1 LPGGVGEALAEDV
14 LEIEAEEEVPE
25 VREFVERAVTPEEPV
40 ELADDAELVVED
52 VVVADV
58 EAEELTVL
66 LIEEVDSLSS
76 SPPSIDAELEEP
88 EADEVPE
95 LLAET
100 LAPTLMLK
108 EDEAVAVLAAGL
120 LTELNLP
127 SNRFKCVSLS
137 SVTTS
142 LPTDF
147 LK

>member
-1 LPGGVGEALAEDV
+1 VLPGGKVEALVEDV
-14 LEIEAEEEVPE
+14 LEMEAEDEVPE
-25 VREFVERAVTPEEPV
+25 VREFVERAVTPEEPA
-40 ELADDAELVVED
+40 ELAEDAEIVVED

-58 EAEELTVL
+58 DAEELPLL

-76 SPPSIDAELEEP
+76 S
-88 EADEVPE
+88 
-95 LLAET
+95 LLADT
-100 LAPTLMLK
+100 LTLMLE
-108 EDEAVAVLAAGL
+108 EDKALVAVLVPRL

-127 SNRFKCVSLS
+127 GNRFKCVSLS

>member
-1 LPGGVGEALAEDV
+1 M
-14 LEIEAEEEVPE
+14 
-25 VREFVERAVTPEEPV
+25 
-40 ELADDAELVVED
+40 ED

-58 EAEELTVL
+58 EVEELTVL

-76 SPPSIDAELEEP
+76 SSPSVDAELEEP

-95 LLAET
+95 LMVDMLT
-100 LAPTLMLK
+100 PTLILE
-108 EDEAVAVLAAGL
+108 EDEAVVTVLAAGL

-127 SNRFKCVSLS
+127 GKRFKCVSLS

>member
-1 LPGGVGEALAEDV
+1 VLPGGKVEALAEDV
-14 LEIEAEEEVPE
+14 LEMEAEDEVPE
-25 VREFVERAVTPEEPV
+25 VREFVERAVTPEEPA
-40 ELADDAELVVED
+40 ELAEDAEIVVED

-58 EAEELTVL
+58 DAEELPLL

-76 SPPSIDAELEEP
+76 S
-88 EADEVPE
+88 
-95 LLAET
+95 LLADT
-100 LAPTLMLK
+100 LTLMLE
-108 EDEAVAVLAAGL
+108 EDKALVAVLVPRL

-127 SNRFKCVSLS
+127 GNRFKCVSLS

>member
-1 LPGGVGEALAEDV
+1 VLPGGKVEALVEDV
-14 LEIEAEEEVPE
+14 LEMEAEDEVPE
-25 VREFVERAVTPEEPV
+25 VREFVERA
-40 ELADDAELVVED
+40 DAEIVVED

-58 EAEELTVL
+58 DAEELPLL

-76 SPPSIDAELEEP
+76 S
-88 EADEVPE
+88 
-95 LLAET
+95 LLADT
-100 LAPTLMLK
+100 LTLMLE
-108 EDEAVAVLAAGL
+108 EDKALVAVLVPRL

-127 SNRFKCVSLS
+127 GNRFKCVSLS